1 MQSDYG
7 PIFEKLLL

>member
-7 PIFEKLLL
+7 PIFEKLLS